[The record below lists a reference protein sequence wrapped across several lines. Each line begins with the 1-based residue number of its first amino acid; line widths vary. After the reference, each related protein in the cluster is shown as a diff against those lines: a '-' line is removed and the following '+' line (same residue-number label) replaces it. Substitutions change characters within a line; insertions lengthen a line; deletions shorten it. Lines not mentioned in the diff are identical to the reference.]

1 MSIHFNRQAER
12 SRRRSYKTI
21 IFKEG
26 GIILLIFLILFIIL
40 KKKFTRITKKQVN
53 YTLEEII
60 SIPASIERNARRTR
74 KKKEKGNR
82 RINPKILYIYM
93 GQLSRSQNL
102 QRWTN
107 SKSKRH
113 RARQGRLSKETP
125 RGGEKA
131 REKRQ
136 ESKKERERERGRG
149 LNGLWV
155 RYSPTIEKRSVRNK
169 RRATGR

>member
-1 MSIHFNRQAER
+1 MGNDSFSNISFIRYTIDIQYTFKIMSIHFNRQAER

-74 KKKEKGNR
+74 KKKR
-82 RINPKILYIYM
+82 
-93 GQLSRSQNL
+93 
-102 QRWTN
+102 
-107 SKSKRH
+107 KR
-113 RARQGRLSKETP
+113 
-125 RGGEKA
+125 
-131 REKRQ
+131 
-136 ESKKERERERGRG
+136 
-149 LNGLWV
+149 
-155 RYSPTIEKRSVRNK
+155 
-169 RRATGR
+169 